1 MNIKQIGEYNGNIVD
16 TILKNRGIENRSLFL
31 SPTDQDDT
39 SALKFKNIDMGI
51 EMFLA
56 HIITSS
62 KIGLVVDAD
71 ADGITSSSIMY
82 QYIKK
87 IKEDTEIIPFFHNSK
102 AHGLTEEIME
112 KISSEPEIDLVIVPD
127 AGSNDLENIKVLIGM
142 DIDVLIIDHHE
153 VEKETEFGILI
164 NNQLEGNID
173 TNRNLVGAGMVL
185 RFCEAVDSKLNYP
198 KSDNFYDLA
207 AIGQI
212 GDGSDISQNEVRNM
226 VFNGLNQISNPF
238 VKVVLED
245 MFGSLENLA
254 PINLSF
260 SIIPLI
266 NSIVRV
272 GTLEEKEHL
281 FNAINGN
288 YSEEPIWVVKRKKN
302 KETGKFDKIDVAQSY
317 PEYVYDI
324 CKKVKGRQ
332 KSMTD
337 KMLKIIDE
345 DIDNSTGI
353 IISVLDTLEYA
364 PITGLIANKIVSKY
378 QKPTLI
384 LQKKETEDGIL
395 YVGSGRGNTKVL
407 KSLKD
412 WCNNT
417 DLVDFAQ
424 GHANAFGIQIQ
435 EKNFKEF
442 KELTKDV
449 EYEEFV
455 YEVDALIENKP
466 DAGLILDIVDNIHL
480 FGGKVNEPLIAFT
493 NIKVNKSFIRQRG
506 SMLKFFDNGVEF
518 VMFGAPDGLF
528 EDLTHNFDQ
537 YIEIDVVGRASKNS
551 WGFKETPQ
559 LILEDCERS
568 QSPTIDDDEEITI
581 DTIVF

>member
-71 ADGITSSSIMY
+71 TDGITSSSIMY

-87 IKEDTEIIPFFHNSK
+87 IKEDTEVIPFFHNAK

-164 NNQLEGNID
+164 NNQLEGNIE

-198 KSDNFYDLA
+198 KADSFYDLA

-212 GDGSDISQNEVRNM
+212 GDGSDISQNEVRNI

-245 MFGSLENLA
+245 MFDSLENLA

-417 DLVDFAQ
+417 NLVDFAQ

-435 EKNFKEF
+435 EKNFEKF
-442 KELTKDV
+442 KELTKNV

-480 FGGKVNEPLIAFT
+480 FGGKVSEPLIAFT

>member
-87 IKEDTEIIPFFHNSK
+87 IKEDTEVIPFFHNAK

-112 KISSEPEIDLVIVPD
+112 KISNEPEIDLVIIPD

-324 CKKVKGRQ
+324 CKKVKSRQ
-332 KSMTD
+332 KSLTD
-337 KMLKIIDE
+337 KVLKIIDE

-378 QKPTLI
+378 QKPALI

-435 EKNFKEF
+435 EKNFEEF
-442 KELTKDV
+442 KELTKNV

>member
-1 MNIKQIGEYNGNIVD
+1 MNIKQISEYNGNIVD

-39 SALKFKNIDMGI
+39 SALKFKNIDIGI

-87 IKEDTEIIPFFHNSK
+87 IKEDTEVIPFFHNAK

-112 KISSEPEIDLVIVPD
+112 KISNEPEIDLVIIPD

-238 VKVVLED
+238 VKVILED

-332 KSMTD
+332 KSLTD
-337 KMLKIIDE
+337 KVLKIIDE

-378 QKPTLI
+378 QKPALI

-417 DLVDFAQ
+417 NLVDFAQ

-480 FGGKVNEPLIAFT
+480 FGGKVSEPLIAFT